1 MSIFSIN
8 DNSNYGSILSQS
20 KANKESKE
28 NSKISFANTFL
39 KQNASK
45 LNEIQN
51 ANSQT
56 LARSEVLS
64 NNNALSNNSNSTN
77 ISNSSNTN
85 LSINNATK
93 TSSPNYDIS
102 SEFKN
107 SIYTLKYKQADT
119 SNIVSLAYGYG
130 VDANGYMGSDFNK
143 AAGLPEDFKIHKSTL
158 DEIKKAAE
166 NDPVVSSTKEYLGVS
181 EYYTNIDM
189 AETIKQYYNLFF
201 NALGQSFPNDKTS
214 FSEADINSMPSGYAI
229 DGFYNGYGAFKH
241 PDAIRNDDIAIKS
254 IADYS
259 NVLISNIYRSQE
271 QLNEANS
278 IYSDSAGLISGIKP
292 ETLGL
297 SLEEIKNVSKGE
309 DWQFNPDMSVYPQNE
324 YGSYSKEA
332 LFMSLIKSQEGRILY
347 SPKTTLNPTI
357 EAYNRAMAKES
368 FSGPAIHLDSIMTGK
383 SDFKSFFRYWAER
396 GIAEGDLYMYENNI
410 PKESAMGNWAL
421 DAEIKQALANG
432 WKAKPSTIN
441 SYADSIMDRLNNLI
455 GQTRV

>member
-8 DNSNYGSILSQS
+8 DNSNYTSILSQA

-28 NSKISFANTFL
+28 NSKISFANAFL

-56 LARSEVLS
+56 LARSEVL
-64 NNNALSNNSNSTN
+64 NSTN
-77 ISNSSNTN
+77 TTNTSNNTN
-85 LSINNATK
+85 FSISSK
-93 TSSPNYDIS
+93 TNSPNYDIS

-107 SIYTLKYKQADT
+107 SIYTLKYKQADIST
-119 SNIVSLAYGYG
+119 STNTAYGYS
-130 VDANGYMGSDFNK
+130 VDKDGYMGSDFNK
-143 AAGLPEDFKIHKSTL
+143 AAGLPNDFKIHKSTL

-166 NDPVVSSTKEYLGVS
+166 NEPYIADMKQYFGVS

-189 AETIKQYYNLFF
+189 AETIKQYYNLFS

-214 FSEADINSMPSGYAI
+214 FSEADINSMPKGYAI
-229 DGFYNGYGAFKH
+229 NG
-241 PDAIRNDDIAIKS
+241 IKS
-254 IADYS
+254 MDFNDPS
-259 NVLISNIYRSQE
+259 NRMNITHLRDFSNSLISNVYKTPE
-271 QLNEANS
+271 QAKEADE
-278 IYSDSAGLISGIKP
+278 IWLDSGYIIKGLSS

-324 YGSYSKEA
+324 DGSYSKEA
-332 LFMSLIKSQEGRILY
+332 LFMSFLKSQGGQPVE

-357 EAYNRAMAKES
+357 EAYNRAMTKES
-368 FSGPAIHLDSIMTGK
+368 FDGSLASLDDIMTGK
-383 SDFKSFFRYWAER
+383 VDFASLLKGYAQDGW
-396 GIAEGDLYMYENNI
+396 
-410 PKESAMGNWAL
+410 L
-421 DAEIKQALANG
+421 DADIYAMEKGVAWQNTSIGYGGAWFDNQFNQAKANG
-432 WKAKPSTIN
+432 WKASNQSID
-441 SYADSIMDRLNNLI
+441 SYVNSIMDRLNNLL

>member
-8 DNSNYGSILSQS
+8 DNSNYNSILSQS

-28 NSKISFANTFL
+28 NSKISFANAFL

-45 LNEIQN
+45 LSDIESK
-51 ANSQT
+51 NSQT
-56 LARSEVLS
+56 LARSEILS

-107 SIYTLKYKQADT
+107 SIYTLKYKQVDLSTDT
-119 SNIVSLAYGYG
+119 AYGYS
-130 VDANGYMGSDFNK
+130 VDKDGYMGSDFNK

-166 NDPVVSSTKEYLGVS
+166 NEPYIADMKQYFGVS

-214 FSEADINSMPSGYAI
+214 FSEADINSMPSGYGVSGTQSM
-229 DGFYNGYGAFKH
+229 DF
-241 PDAIRNDDIAIKS
+241 NDP
-254 IADYS
+254 S
-259 NVLISNIYRSQE
+259 NRMNITHLRDFSNSLISNVYQTPE
-271 QLNEANS
+271 QAKEANE
-278 IYSDSAGLISGIKP
+278 IWFDSGCMIKGLSS

-324 YGSYSKEA
+324 DGSYSKEA
-332 LFMSLIKSQEGRILY
+332 LFMSFLKSQGGQPIE

-421 DAEIKQALANG
+421 DAEIKQA
-432 WKAKPSTIN
+432 
-441 SYADSIMDRLNNLI
+441 
-455 GQTRV
+455 

>member
-28 NSKISFANTFL
+28 NSKISFANAFL

-45 LNEIQN
+45 LSDIESK
-51 ANSQT
+51 NSQT
-56 LARSEVLS
+56 LARSEILS

-85 LSINNATK
+85 LSINNTTK

-107 SIYTLKYKQADT
+107 SIYTLKYKQADIST
-119 SNIVSLAYGYG
+119 STNTAYGYS
-130 VDANGYMGSDFNK
+130 VDKDGYMGSDFNK

-166 NDPVVSSTKEYLGVS
+166 NEPYIADMKQYFGVS

-189 AETIKQYYNLFF
+189 AETIKQYYNLFS

-214 FSEADINSMPSGYAI
+214 FSEADINSMPSGYGVSGTQWM
-229 DGFYNGYGAFKH
+229 DF
-241 PDAIRNDDIAIKS
+241 NDP
-254 IADYS
+254 S
-259 NVLISNIYRSQE
+259 NRMNITGLKDFSNSLISNIYKTPE
-271 QLNEANS
+271 QAKEANDLWA
-278 IYSDSAGLISGIKP
+278 DSGYMIDGLLPK
-292 ETLGL
+292 TLGL

-324 YGSYSKEA
+324 DGSYSKEA
-332 LFMSLIKSQEGRILY
+332 LFMSFLKSQGGQPVE
-347 SPKTTLNPTI
+347 SPKTTLNPKV

-368 FSGPAIHLDSIMTGK
+368 FSTTSVDIGDIMTGK
-383 SDFKSFFRYWAER
+383 VDFASLFKYLASKN
-396 GIAEGDLYMYENNI
+396 GKLEGQLYMYENNI

-455 GQTRV
+455 GQTRI

>member
-8 DNSNYGSILSQS
+8 DNSNYGSILSQA

-28 NSKISFANTFL
+28 NSKISFANAFL

-45 LNEIQN
+45 LSDIESK
-51 ANSQT
+51 NSQT
-56 LARSEVLS
+56 LARSEVL
-64 NNNALSNNSNSTN
+64 NSTN
-77 ISNSSNTN
+77 TTNTSNNTN
-85 LSINNATK
+85 FSISSK

-107 SIYTLKYKQADT
+107 SIYTLKYKQVDLST
-119 SNIVSLAYGYG
+119 NTAYGYS
-130 VDANGYMGSDFNK
+130 VDKDGYMGSDFNK

-189 AETIKQYYNLFF
+189 AETIKQYYNLFS

-214 FSEADINSMPSGYAI
+214 FSEADINSMPKGYAI
-229 DGFYNGYGAFKH
+229 NG
-241 PDAIRNDDIAIKS
+241 IKS
-254 IADYS
+254 MDFNDPS
-259 NVLISNIYRSQE
+259 NRMNITHLRDFSNSSITNIYQTPE
-271 QLNEANS
+271 QMKEAES
-278 IYSDSAGLISGIKP
+278 LYIQSGSLIDGINGHSF
-292 ETLGL
+292 GL

-324 YGSYSKEA
+324 DGSYSKEA
-332 LFMSLIKSQEGRILY
+332 LFMSFLKSYGSGQPVE
-347 SPKTTLNPTI
+347 SSETTLNPKV

-368 FSGPAIHLDSIMTGK
+368 FNGDSIALNDIMTGK
-383 SDFKSFFRYWAER
+383 VDFASLLKGYAQDGW
-396 GIAEGDLYMYENNI
+396 
-410 PKESAMGNWAL
+410 L
-421 DAEIKQALANG
+421 DADIYAMEKGVAWQNTSIGYGGAWFDNQFNQAKANG
-432 WKAKPSTIN
+432 WKASSESIN
-441 SYADSIMDRLNNLI
+441 SFADSIADRLNNLI

>member
-8 DNSNYGSILSQS
+8 DNSNYNSILSQA

-28 NSKISFANTFL
+28 NSKISFANSFL

-56 LARSEVLS
+56 LARSEVL
-64 NNNALSNNSNSTN
+64 NSTN
-77 ISNSSNTN
+77 TTNTSNNTN
-85 LSINNATK
+85 FSISSK

-166 NDPVVSSTKEYLGVS
+166 NVPVVSSTKEYLGVS

-189 AETIKQYYNLFF
+189 AETIKQYYNLFS

-214 FSEADINSMPSGYAI
+214 FSEADINSMPKGYAI
-229 DGFYNGYGAFKH
+229 NG
-241 PDAIRNDDIAIKS
+241 IKS
-254 IADYS
+254 MDFNDPS
-259 NVLISNIYRSQE
+259 NRMNITHLRDFSNSSITNIYQTPE
-271 QLNEANS
+271 QMKEAES
-278 IYSDSAGLISGIKP
+278 LYIQSGSLIDGINGHSF
-292 ETLGL
+292 GL

-324 YGSYSKEA
+324 DGSYSKEA
-332 LFMSLIKSQEGRILY
+332 LFMSFLKSYGSGQPVE
-347 SPKTTLNPTI
+347 SSETTLNPKV

-368 FSGPAIHLDSIMTGK
+368 FNGDSIALNDIITGK
-383 SDFKSFFRYWAER
+383 VDFASLLKGYAQDGW
-396 GIAEGDLYMYENNI
+396 
-410 PKESAMGNWAL
+410 L
-421 DAEIKQALANG
+421 DADIYAMEKGVAWQNTSIGYGGAWFDNQFNQAKANG
-432 WKAKPSTIN
+432 WKASSESIN
-441 SYADSIMDRLNNLI
+441 SFADSIADRLNNLI

>member
-8 DNSNYGSILSQS
+8 DNSNYNSILSQA

-28 NSKISFANTFL
+28 NSKISFANAFL

-45 LNEIQN
+45 LSDIESK
-51 ANSQT
+51 NSQT
-56 LARSEVLS
+56 LARSEILS
-64 NNNALSNNSNSTN
+64 NNNALNNSSNSTN

-166 NDPVVSSTKEYLGVS
+166 NEPYIADMKQYFGVS

-189 AETIKQYYNLFF
+189 AETIKQYYNLFS

-214 FSEADINSMPSGYAI
+214 FSEADINSMPKGYAI
-229 DGFYNGYGAFKH
+229 NG
-241 PDAIRNDDIAIKS
+241 IKS
-254 IADYS
+254 MDFNDPS
-259 NVLISNIYRSQE
+259 NRMNITHLRDFSNSLISNVYQTPE
-271 QLNEANS
+271 QAKEANE
-278 IYSDSAGLISGIKP
+278 IWFDSGCMIKGLSS

-324 YGSYSKEA
+324 DGSYSKEA
-332 LFMSLIKSQEGRILY
+332 LFMSFLKSQGGQPIE

>member
-8 DNSNYGSILSQS
+8 DNSNYNSILSQA

-28 NSKISFANTFL
+28 NSKISFANAFL

-45 LNEIQN
+45 LNEIQS

-56 LARSEVLS
+56 LARSEILS

-119 SNIVSLAYGYG
+119 SNIVSLAYGYS
-130 VDANGYMGSDFNK
+130 VDKDGYMGSDFNK
-143 AAGLPEDFKIHKSTL
+143 AAGLPNDFKIHKSTL

-166 NDPVVSSTKEYLGVS
+166 NEPYIADMKQYFGVS

-189 AETIKQYYNLFF
+189 AETIKQYYNLFS

-214 FSEADINSMPSGYAI
+214 FSEADINSMPSGYGVSGTQWM
-229 DGFYNGYGAFKH
+229 DF
-241 PDAIRNDDIAIKS
+241 NDP
-254 IADYS
+254 S
-259 NVLISNIYRSQE
+259 NRMNITGLKDFSNSLISNIYKTPE
-271 QLNEANS
+271 QAKEADDLWA
-278 IYSDSAGLISGIKP
+278 DSGYMIDGLLPK
-292 ETLGL
+292 TLGL

-309 DWQFNPDMSVYPQNE
+309 DWQFNPDMSVYPKNE
-324 YGSYSKEA
+324 DGNYSKEA
-332 LFMSLIKSQEGRILY
+332 LFMSFLKSY
-347 SPKTTLNPTI
+347 SPIPSSNQVVLSPEAKVLEAKFEQEMKANP
-357 EAYNRAMAKES
+357 S
-368 FSGPAIHLDSIMTGK
+368 FSVSLDDIMTGK
-383 SDFKSFFRYWAER
+383 VDFASLLKGYAQDGW
-396 GIAEGDLYMYENNI
+396 
-410 PKESAMGNWAL
+410 L
-421 DAEIKQALANG
+421 DAGIYAMEKGVAWQNTSIGYGGAWFERELNQAKANG
-432 WKAKPSTIN
+432 WKASNQSID
-441 SYADSIMDRLNNLI
+441 SYVNSIMDRLNNLL

>member
-1 MSIFSIN
+1 MITQTM
-8 DNSNYGSILSQS
+8 QS
-20 KANKESKE
+20 KESKESKE
-28 NSKISFANTFL
+28 NSKISFANAFL

-56 LARSEVLS
+56 LARSE
-64 NNNALSNNSNSTN
+64 ALNSTN
-77 ISNSSNTN
+77 TTNTSNNTN
-85 LSINNATK
+85 FSISSK

-107 SIYTLKYKQADT
+107 SIYTLKYKQVDISNT
-119 SNIVSLAYGYG
+119 STNTAYGYS
-130 VDANGYMGSDFNK
+130 VDKDGYMGSDFNK

-181 EYYTNIDM
+181 SYYSNIDI
-189 AETIKQYYNLFF
+189 ANTIKQYYNLFS

-214 FSEADINSMPSGYAI
+214 FSEADINSMPSGYGVSGTQWM
-229 DGFYNGYGAFKH
+229 DFNE
-241 PDAIRNDDIAIKS
+241 P
-254 IADYS
+254 S
-259 NVLISNIYRSQE
+259 NRMNITGLKDFSNSLISNVYKTPE
-271 QLNEANS
+271 QAKEADE
-278 IYSDSAGLISGIKP
+278 IWLDSGCMIKGLLS

-297 SLEEIKNVSKGE
+297 SLEEIKNVSRGE

-324 YGSYSKEA
+324 DGSYSKET
-332 LFMSLIKSQEGRILY
+332 LFMSFLKAQGGQPVESL
-347 SPKTTLNPTI
+347 KTTLNPKL
-357 EAYNRAMAKES
+357 EAYKRAMAKES
-368 FSGPAIHLDSIMTGK
+368 FSGPAINIDSIMTGK

-396 GIAEGDLYMYENNI
+396 GIEGDLYMYENNI
-410 PKESAMGNWAL
+410 SKESAMGNWAL

-432 WKAKPSTIN
+432 WKAKPSTID
-441 SYADSIMDRLNNLI
+441 SYADSIMDRLNNLL

>member
-8 DNSNYGSILSQS
+8 DNSNYGSILSQA

-28 NSKISFANTFL
+28 NSKISFANAFL

-45 LNEIQN
+45 LSDIESK
-51 ANSQT
+51 NSQT

-64 NNNALSNNSNSTN
+64 NNNALNNSSNSTN

-107 SIYTLKYKQADT
+107 SIYTLKYKQADIST
-119 SNIVSLAYGYG
+119 STNTAYGYS
-130 VDANGYMGSDFNK
+130 VDKDGYMGSDFNK

-166 NDPVVSSTKEYLGVS
+166 NEPYIADMKQYFGVS

-189 AETIKQYYNLFF
+189 AETIKQYYNLFS

-214 FSEADINSMPSGYAI
+214 FSEADINSMPKGYAI
-229 DGFYNGYGAFKH
+229 NG
-241 PDAIRNDDIAIKS
+241 IKS
-254 IADYS
+254 MDFNDPS
-259 NVLISNIYRSQE
+259 NRMNITHLRDFSNSLISNVYKTPE
-271 QLNEANS
+271 QAKEADE
-278 IYSDSAGLISGIKP
+278 IWLDSGCMIKGLSS

-297 SLEEIKNVSKGE
+297 SLEEIKNVSKSE

-324 YGSYSKEA
+324 DGSYSKET
-332 LFMSLIKSQEGRILY
+332 LFMSFLKSQGGQPVESL
-347 SPKTTLNPTI
+347 KTTLNPKV

-396 GIAEGDLYMYENNI
+396 GIEEGDLYMYENNI

-421 DAEIKQALANG
+421 DAEIKQAIANG

>member
-1 MSIFSIN
+1 
-8 DNSNYGSILSQS
+8 
-20 KANKESKE
+20 
-28 NSKISFANTFL
+28 
-39 KQNASK
+39 QNASK

-56 LARSEVLS
+56 LARSEVL
-64 NNNALSNNSNSTN
+64 NSTN
-77 ISNSSNTN
+77 TTNTSNNTN
-85 LSINNATK
+85 FSISSK

-107 SIYTLKYKQADT
+107 SIYTLKYKQVDLNTDT
-119 SNIVSLAYGYG
+119 AYGYS
-130 VDANGYMGSDFNK
+130 VDKDGYMGSDFNK

-189 AETIKQYYNLFF
+189 AETIKQYYNLFS

-214 FSEADINSMPSGYAI
+214 FSEADINSMPSGYGVSGTQWM
-229 DGFYNGYGAFKH
+229 DF
-241 PDAIRNDDIAIKS
+241 NDP
-254 IADYS
+254 S
-259 NVLISNIYRSQE
+259 NRMNITGLKDFSNSLISNIYKTPE
-271 QLNEANS
+271 QAKEANDLWA
-278 IYSDSAGLISGIKP
+278 DSGYMIDGLLPK
-292 ETLGL
+292 TLGL

-324 YGSYSKEA
+324 DGSYSKET
-332 LFMSLIKSQEGRILY
+332 LFMSFLKSQGGQPVE
-347 SPKTTLNPTI
+347 SSETTLNPKV
-357 EAYNRAMAKES
+357 EAYNTAMAKES
-368 FSGPAIHLDSIMTGK
+368 FSTTSVDIGDIMTGK
-383 SDFKSFFRYWAER
+383 VDFASLFKYLASKN
-396 GIAEGDLYMYENNI
+396 GKLEGQLYMYENNI
-410 PKESAMGNWAL
+410 PKESAIGNWAL

>member
-8 DNSNYGSILSQS
+8 DNSNYGSILSQA

-28 NSKISFANTFL
+28 NSKISFANAFL

-45 LNEIQN
+45 LSDIESK
-51 ANSQT
+51 NSQT
-56 LARSEVLS
+56 LARSGILS

-143 AAGLPEDFKIHKSTL
+143 AAGLPNDFKIHKSTL

-189 AETIKQYYNLFF
+189 AETIKQYYNLFS

-214 FSEADINSMPSGYAI
+214 FSEADINSMPKGYAI
-229 DGFYNGYGAFKH
+229 NG
-241 PDAIRNDDIAIKS
+241 IKS
-254 IADYS
+254 MDFNDPS
-259 NVLISNIYRSQE
+259 NRMNITHLRDFSNSSITNIYQTPE
-271 QLNEANS
+271 QMKEAES
-278 IYSDSAGLISGIKP
+278 LYIQSGSLIDGINGHSF
-292 ETLGL
+292 GL

-324 YGSYSKEA
+324 DGSYSKEA
-332 LFMSLIKSQEGRILY
+332 LFMSFLKSSGGEALEGGN
-347 SPKTTLNPTI
+347 TTLNPLVKAHI
-357 EAYNRAMAKES
+357 EAMTKES
-368 FSGPAIHLDSIMTGK
+368 FDGSLASLDDIMTGK
-383 SDFKSFFRYWAER
+383 VDFASLLKGYAQDGW
-396 GIAEGDLYMYENNI
+396 
-410 PKESAMGNWAL
+410 L
-421 DAEIKQALANG
+421 DADIYAMEKGVAWQNTSIGYGGAWFDNQFNQAKANG
-432 WKAKPSTIN
+432 WKASNQSID
-441 SYADSIMDRLNNLI
+441 SYVNSIMDRLNNLL

>member
-8 DNSNYGSILSQS
+8 DNSNYGSILSQA

-28 NSKISFANTFL
+28 NSKISFANAFL

-45 LNEIQN
+45 LSDIESK
-51 ANSQT
+51 NSQT

-107 SIYTLKYKQADT
+107 SIYTLKYKQADIST
-119 SNIVSLAYGYG
+119 STNTAYGYS
-130 VDANGYMGSDFNK
+130 VDKDGYMGSDFNK

-166 NDPVVSSTKEYLGVS
+166 NEPYIADMKQYFGVS

-189 AETIKQYYNLFF
+189 AETIKQYYNLFS

-214 FSEADINSMPSGYAI
+214 FSEADINSMPKGYAI
-229 DGFYNGYGAFKH
+229 NG
-241 PDAIRNDDIAIKS
+241 IKS
-254 IADYS
+254 MDFNDPS
-259 NVLISNIYRSQE
+259 NRMNITHLRDFSNSLISNVYKTPE
-271 QLNEANS
+271 QAKEADE
-278 IYSDSAGLISGIKP
+278 IWLDSGCMIKGLSS

-324 YGSYSKEA
+324 DGSYSKET
-332 LFMSLIKSQEGRILY
+332 LFMSFLKSY
-347 SPKTTLNPTI
+347 SPIPSSNQVVLSPEAKVLEAKFEQEMKANP
-357 EAYNRAMAKES
+357 S
-368 FSGPAIHLDSIMTGK
+368 FSVFLDDIMTGK
-383 SDFKSFFRYWAER
+383 VDFASLLKGYAQDGW
-396 GIAEGDLYMYENNI
+396 
-410 PKESAMGNWAL
+410 L
-421 DAEIKQALANG
+421 DAGIYAMEKGVAWQNTSIGYGGAWFERELNQAKANG
-432 WKAKPSTIN
+432 WKASNQSID
-441 SYADSIMDRLNNLI
+441 SYVNSIMDRLNNLL

>member
-1 MSIFSIN
+1 
-8 DNSNYGSILSQS
+8 SILSQA

-28 NSKISFANTFL
+28 NSKISFANAFL

-56 LARSEVLS
+56 LARSEVL
-64 NNNALSNNSNSTN
+64 NSTN
-77 ISNSSNTN
+77 TTNTSNNTN
-85 LSINNATK
+85 FSISSK

-107 SIYTLKYKQADT
+107 SIYTLKYKQADIST
-119 SNIVSLAYGYG
+119 STNTAYGYS
-130 VDANGYMGSDFNK
+130 VDKDGYMGSDFNK

-189 AETIKQYYNLFF
+189 AETIKQYYNLFS

-214 FSEADINSMPSGYAI
+214 FSEADINSMPSGYGVSGTQWMDFNDPSNRMNITHLRDFSNSSITNIYQTPEQMKEAESLYIQSGSLI
-229 DGFYNGYGAFKH
+229 DGINGHSF
-241 PDAIRNDDIAIKS
+241 
-254 IADYS
+254 
-259 NVLISNIYRSQE
+259 
-271 QLNEANS
+271 
-278 IYSDSAGLISGIKP
+278 
-292 ETLGL
+292 GL

-324 YGSYSKEA
+324 DGSYSKEA
-332 LFMSLIKSQEGRILY
+332 LFMSFLKSYGSGQPVE
-347 SPKTTLNPTI
+347 SSETTLNPKV

-368 FSGPAIHLDSIMTGK
+368 FNGDSIALNDIITGK
-383 SDFKSFFRYWAER
+383 VDFASLLKGYAQDGW
-396 GIAEGDLYMYENNI
+396 
-410 PKESAMGNWAL
+410 L
-421 DAEIKQALANG
+421 DADIYAMEKGVAWQNTSIGYGGAWFDNQFNQAKANG
-432 WKAKPSTIN
+432 WKASSESIN
-441 SYADSIMDRLNNLI
+441 SFADSIADRLNNLI